1 MKEGREGKR
10 VEVRE
15 RKKEAEPDRLRLEAM
30 GEKERQKPRCRGERS
45 NWKTRSRTGLIKINT
60 APTCYVFVG
69 LIIFGQAFSVVVEAR
84 QISE

>member
-30 GEKERQKPRCRGERS
+30 REREAKTTMQERS
-45 NWKTRSRTGLIKINT
+45 NWKTRSRTGFIKINT
-60 APTCYVFVG
+60 APACNVFKG
-69 LIIFGQAFSVVVEAR
+69 LITYGQEISEFAEAR

>member
-30 GEKERQKPRCRGERS
+30 REKERQKPRCREEVQLEDEVS
-45 NWKTRSRTGLIKINT
+45 DWF
-60 APTCYVFVG
+60 Y
-69 LIIFGQAFSVVVEAR
+69 
-84 QISE
+84 

>member
-30 GEKERQKPRCRGERS
+30 REREAKTTMQERS
-45 NWKTRSRTGLIKINT
+45 NWKTRSRTSFIKINT

-69 LIIFGQAFSVVVEAR
+69 LINFGQAFSVVVEAR

>member
-30 GEKERQKPRCRGERS
+30 REKERQKPRYRGEVQLEDEVS
-45 NWKTRSRTGLIKINT
+45 DWS
-60 APTCYVFVG
+60 Y
-69 LIIFGQAFSVVVEAR
+69 
-84 QISE
+84 